1 MFDLDVGKILVVGTI
16 ALIVVG
22 PKDLPR
28 VLRAVG
34 QVVGKMRR
42 MANEVQN
49 QVMDAVKEADLEG
62 VKKEFN
68 AINESA
74 KFDVSVNPASAMR
87 GHSSSTPET
96 SGAHAAAPLNAE
108 APVEA
113 SFASPEMKAY
123 LDLLPGSAI
132 GGDIAKIEV
141 ANENVEKEITAD
153 SASSV
158 QIRRTPGD
166 AA

>member
-28 VLRAVG
+28 VLRTVG
-34 QVVGKMRR
+34 QVVGKVRR

-68 AINESA
+68 AINEAA
-74 KFDVSVNPASAMR
+74 KFDVSVDPASAMR
-87 GHSSSTPET
+87 GHSPATPET
-96 SGAHAAAPLNAE
+96 SGANAVTSVLETPAE
-108 APVEA
+108 A
-113 SFASPEMKAY
+113 SYASPEMKAY
-123 LDLLPGSAI
+123 LALPPESAI
-132 GGDIAKIEV
+132 GGDVAKKEI
-141 ANENVEKEITAD
+141 ANENVEKEIAAD
-153 SASSV
+153 SAPSD
-158 QIRRTPGD
+158 QIRRAPGD